1 MSAPPCALVLAA
13 LMLSAVPS
21 TAQPSRSAA
30 LGAEL
35 VQALEQRQ
43 LKTIAAKDPEHPGFF
58 VAASHIP
65 GQQLLVVA
73 ARSAAPDY
81 IEYVLGAS
89 RYDEAYSSL
98 NGASAPDG
106 KLFVQD
112 MGCDGLRAEPTE
124 NGTVDI
130 AYRDVVKTTIFNGE
144 WKKQGLSEQEYRQAF
159 DDVETRYSR
168 ALSLLLQQ
176 LKRPVTE

>member
-1 MSAPPCALVLAA
+1 MSAPRGALAVAVL
-13 LMLSAVPS
+13 LLS
-21 TAQPSRSAA
+21 TAPVAA
-30 LGAEL
+30 QTSKSTTLGAEL
-35 VQALEQRQ
+35 VRELEQRQ
-43 LKTIAAKDPEHPGFF
+43 LNTVAAKDPLNPGFF

-65 GQQLLVVA
+65 GQQLLVVS

-81 IEYVLGAS
+81 LEYVLGAS
-89 RYDEAYSSL
+89 RYDEAYASL

-124 NGTVDI
+124 TGTVDI

-144 WKKQGLSEQEYRQAF
+144 WKKQGLSEQEYRQVF
-159 DDVETRYSR
+159 DDVDTRYSR
-168 ALSLLLQQ
+168 ALSLLLGQ
-176 LKRPVTE
+176 LKRQPAQ